1 MKIEIKRF
9 NLRHNGV
16 NYKTGKV
23 IEIEDEALAKKLIA
37 NSDGALA
44 AVPEVEKV
52 NNDEELADKA
62 DAEALIKEK
71 TNAETVEG
79 VELPAADPAAAVET
93 GKKK

>member
-44 AVPEVEKV
+44 VVPEVEKV
-52 NNDEELADKA
+52 DNEEELTHKT
-62 DAEALIKEK
+62 DAEVLTEEK
-71 TNAETVEG
+71 TNAPTEDG
-79 VELPAADPAAAVET
+79 VELPAADPATAVET